1 MNIDDNIKNLKSVGP
16 KRLKLLNNIGIF
28 SIKDL
33 LYFYPRRYE
42 DSSKILKL
50 SEGIIGEKAT
60 FRCRILSLLDNRNI
74 RRGLSITSFL
84 IEDDSSEAKLIFFN
98 NRFIK
103 NTIDFGET
111 YLIYGKYE
119 RFRGRIQLTSPEIE
133 KVDNIRNL
141 GRIRGIYN
149 QTKGLTNNNIDYLI
163 DQVIDKNLF
172 EECIPNDLIKK
183 YSLIDKNRAIK
194 NIHRPE
200 NRKSYA
206 LSKQRLVYEE
216 LLFFELSILSMQNKN
231 NSSHG
236 IKFNIPNKIYE
247 FINNLPYKL
256 TSGQEKVLKDI
267 TGDMQ
272 NGKSVNRLIQ
282 GDVGSGKTIVSI
294 ILSLVAV
301 LNGYQCAIMAPT
313 EILAKQHFENFN
325 SLLEAYGVR
334 IKLLVGS
341 TSSKVKK
348 EILTNTA
355 NGMIDILI
363 GTHSLIEDDVKFFNL
378 GLNVIDEQH
387 RFGVIQRS
395 KLRYKND
402 KACNIIMSATPIPR
416 TLSLILYADLD
427 ISIIDTMPGGRKN
440 IKTLAINSSQV
451 NEALTFIEKELNA
464 GHQAYVICSLIEDN
478 EDFENLESVEKVFKD
493 LKKFFKNY
501 KLALLHGRLSTDEKN
516 KVMEDFK
523 NRKIDL
529 IVSTTVIEVGINVAN
544 ATVMMIY
551 NAERFGLSTL
561 HQLRGRV
568 GRGDAQSYCILFN
581 NSKSEISWRRMKI
594 MTDSTDGFYIANK
607 DLELRGFGDIL
618 GVRQS
623 GIPNLRLANPL
634 KDQKI
639 LSYAS
644 TDAKN
649 ILKEDIDLTGKY
661 KNLKKFVDEF
671 QENM

>member
-84 IEDDSSEAKLIFFN
+84 IEDDSAEAKLIFFN

-183 YSLIDKNRAIK
+183 YSLIDKNKAIK

>member
-42 DSSKILKL
+42 DSSKILKI

-84 IEDDSSEAKLIFFN
+84 IEDDSAEAKLIFFN

-183 YSLIDKNRAIK
+183 YSLIDKNKAIK

-200 NRKSYA
+200 NRKSYV
-206 LSKQRLVYEE
+206 LSKQRLIYEE

-282 GDVGSGKTIVSI
+282 GDVGSGKTIISI

-493 LKKFFKNY
+493 LKKFFKNH

-594 MTDSTDGFYIANK
+594 MTESTDGFYIANK